1 MINVLIVDDHDLVRL
16 GIRRLLSDVK
26 GLSVV
31 GEARNGEEALRQARE
46 LQPDVILMDVKMP
59 GIGGL
64 EATRKILRVQ
74 PEIKVIAVT
83 VYGDEPYPSR
93 LLQAG
98 AAGYITKGSSLDEMV
113 LAIRTVCG
121 GQRYISPE
129 VAQQLAL
136 KHVTEQE
143 ESPFDLLS
151 ERELQVML
159 MITTGRKVQE
169 ISDQLY
175 LSPKTINS
183 YRYRLFEKLQVNNDV
198 ELTHLAMR
206 HGMIDSEWAL
216 EQRINGFKPIKDKEN
231 KESKEKDDDEEE
243 DAN

>member
-1 MINVLIVDDHDLVRL
+1 MINVLIVDDHDLVRV
-16 GIRRLLSDVK
+16 GIRRLLTDVK
-26 GLSVV
+26 GIKVV
-31 GEARNGEEALRQARE
+31 GEARNGEDAVRLARE

-64 EATRKILRVQ
+64 EATRKILRIQ
-74 PEIKVIAVT
+74 PDIKIIAVT

-113 LAIRTVCG
+113 HAVRTVYA

-136 KHVTEQE
+136 KHISEQE

-169 ISDQLY
+169 ISEQLY

-183 YRYRLFEKLQVNNDV
+183 YRYRLFEKLQVSNDV

-206 HGMIDSEWAL
+206 HGMIDSDWAL
-216 EQRINGFKPIKDKEN
+216 ESRSASTGKVGD
-231 KESKEKDDDEEE
+231 SEEE
-243 DAN
+243 DHSGEAQEDTEEK